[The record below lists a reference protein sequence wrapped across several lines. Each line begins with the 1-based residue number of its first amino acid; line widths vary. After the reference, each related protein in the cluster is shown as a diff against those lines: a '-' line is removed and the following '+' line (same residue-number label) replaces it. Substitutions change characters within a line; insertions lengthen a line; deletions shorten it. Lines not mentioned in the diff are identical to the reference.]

1 LLGDTNQGF
10 GLQNIAIFGTT
21 KIWTYKADMTQ
32 EIESV
37 KPALTVI
44 LDDGDFI
51 INSTGP
57 IGKLMAQ
64 AILPAAA
71 AARKVTIITDG
82 EMKVM
87 KRNGDWPAKGAP
99 AGAVKP
105 PLGDP
110 NTHAL
115 DYGLASH
122 QSAKVKAYA
131 GELDIQDQFAADL
144 EAGRTGEIATGEAPA
159 PTPGPS
165 DPVKIPARRKPQIFQ
180 DAAAPP
186 APELA
191 EAEMDRLLQEAA
203 QAERDAVKA
212 AEDMRF
218 QRQQAVQ
225 DGQDQTDPDTPTETT
240 KPATRKREP
249 RNLATTGKACGRCGG
264 GGQIMGD
271 SGHTGACPVC
281 MGAGQIKS
289 WVRSR

>member
-1 LLGDTNQGF
+1 LKLN
-10 GLQNIAIFGTT
+10 
-21 KIWTYKADMTQ
+21 Q

-87 KRNGDWPAKGAP
+87 KRNGNGVGKVIDEVPAT
-99 AGAVKP
+99 VKRAAEAEKRAR
-105 PLGDP
+105 
-110 NTHAL
+110 TAL
-115 DYGLASH
+115 SFNDGP
-122 QSAKVKAYA
+122 
-131 GELDIQDQFAADL
+131 DIQDQFAADL
-144 EAGRTGEIATGEAPA
+144 EAGITGEIATGEAPI
-159 PTPGPS
+159 PTPGPNAAT
-165 DPVKIPARRKPQIFQ
+165 PIPSRRKPQIFQ

-191 EAEMDRLLQEAA
+191 EAEMDRLLAEAA
-203 QAERDAVKA
+203 QAERDAVKV

-240 KPATRKREP
+240 KPTTRKREP

-281 MGAGQIKS
+281 MGAGQIKA

>member
-1 LLGDTNQGF
+1 
-10 GLQNIAIFGTT
+10 
-21 KIWTYKADMTQ
+21 MTQ

-71 AARKVTIITDG
+71 AARKITLICDG

-87 KRNGDWPAKGAP
+87 KRNGTGQAPQTAAEHNAKRPASP
-99 AGAVKP
+99 PVSAGP
-105 PLGDP
+105 
-110 NTHAL
+110 
-115 DYGLASH
+115 
-122 QSAKVKAYA
+122 
-131 GELDIQDQFAADL
+131 DIQDQFAADL
-144 EAGRTGEIATGEAPA
+144 EAGRTGEQATGESPT

-191 EAEMDRLLQEAA
+191 EAEMDRLLAEAA
-203 QAERDAVKA
+203 QADIDAAKV
-212 AEDMRF
+212 AEDQRF

-225 DGQDQTDPDTPTETT
+225 AGGE
-240 KPATRKREP
+240 PAQVEPVAEPAAAAPRKREP
-249 RNLATTGKACGRCGG
+249 RQLATSGRACGRCGG
-264 GGQIMGD
+264 GGQIQGEAGFVG
-271 SGHTGACPVC
+271 SCPVC
-281 MGAGQIKS
+281 HGEGQVKTWDRALKI
-289 WVRSR
+289 RYL